1 MVKFYIEDDLFEVYD
16 VGEEEFKKELIQA
29 KKIWN
34 GDNECKIEIEKDEAN
49 GTITK
54 TWRFE
59 WEKLWVVAD
68 DYKELEALGV

>member
-1 MVKFYIEDDLFEVYD
+1 M
-16 VGEEEFKKELIQA
+16 
-29 KKIWN
+29 N
-34 GDNECKIEIEKDEAN
+34 NDNECEIEIEKDEAN

-54 TWRFE
+54 TWCFE